1 MRKKLVLIFIL
12 CSYFVFSQEK
22 SEFNSTQ
29 TFEKIVN
36 QFTKDSI
43 KATVFHFPN
52 FISNHFYDSIENI
65 AVVKLIIQKSNG
77 DISPKEFITAIDLNT
92 NQRIWTNLFHT
103 KHENY
108 DLSDDLLVL
117 MKDGNYYRLN
127 SRSQEKLY
135 TQRGYNFSLPEVKI
149 PNFGLTHFSSQSYET
164 YNEEKFTRF
173 DTKSG
178 KLIWLSDKA
187 FSTDFKIYNSF
198 VKGNKLYFL

>member
-1 MRKKLVLIFIL
+1 
-12 CSYFVFSQEK
+12 
-22 SEFNSTQ
+22 
-29 TFEKIVN
+29 
-36 QFTKDSI
+36 
-43 KATVFHFPN
+43 
-52 FISNHFYDSIENI
+52 
-65 AVVKLIIQKSNG
+65 
-77 DISPKEFITAIDLNT
+77 
-92 NQRIWTNLFHT
+92 
-103 KHENY
+103 
-108 DLSDDLLVL
+108 